1 MVDDSPTNNHQSA
14 RSPNGAQGDS
24 PGQHR
29 IPRTRFDA
37 ISHAPK
43 RTQGGASLYPGLSHV
58 APLGHKKR
66 CWVVRDRTMIQ
77 YNVDENVRSA
87 IP

>member
-1 MVDDSPTNNHQSA
+1 MIQYNVDENVRSA
-14 RSPNGAQGDS
+14 IPVQPERSPNGAQGDS

-43 RTQGGASLYPGLSHV
+43 RTQGGASLYPGLSHY
-58 APLGHKKR
+58 APLGQ
-66 CWVVRDRTMIQ
+66 VVRGF
-77 YNVDENVRSA
+77 VK
-87 IP
+87 